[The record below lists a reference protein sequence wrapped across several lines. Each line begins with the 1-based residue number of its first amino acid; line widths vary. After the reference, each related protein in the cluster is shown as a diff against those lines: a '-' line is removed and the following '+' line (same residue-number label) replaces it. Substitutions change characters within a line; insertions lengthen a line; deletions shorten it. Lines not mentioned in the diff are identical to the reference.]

1 MFETHTT
8 RTYDDA
14 FARARAE
21 RAAAFRRLFSLA
33 WLRGAD
39 RAPTGRVRTV

>member
-8 RTYDDA
+8 RTYEEA

-21 RAAAFRRLFSLA
+21 RAAVFRSLFSLA

-39 RAPTGRVRTV
+39 RTPALRAHTA

>member
-8 RTYDDA
+8 RTYDEA

-21 RAAAFRRLFSLA
+21 RAAAFRALLTFRLPSFML
-33 WLRGAD
+33 
-39 RAPTGRVRTV
+39 GRSPRHA

>member
-8 RTYDDA
+8 RTYDEA

-21 RAAAFRRLFSLA
+21 RAAAFRSLFAFRRPGWSLLGHA
-33 WLRGAD
+33 
-39 RAPTGRVRTV
+39 RTA